1 MATESNN
8 LVSESNLRTVTF
20 VHTSMMTA
28 LVVESVVSV
37 PSSDGKWK
45 TLDTN
50 SKYVDFIVDT
60 DELDTIVYWS

>member
-1 MATESNN
+1 MTTESNN

-28 LVVESVVSV
+28 PAVEFVT

-45 TLDTN
+45 TFNT
-50 SKYVDFIVDT
+50 SSEYAAFRVDT